1 MQTFLQRSIWLAVWA
16 ATMAITFWICA
27 DMAQDQPILLSIIV
41 LCTIVMSVALVYMR
55 IHWRDQNRTS
65 AGAALFV
72 GILCLG
78 VTIVSEVS
86 YWSST
91 ISGMHENIQ
100 REKALNTGQDLV
112 KERRRAQLSQS
123 VGGKLPAQIKAEIA
137 VASTRAEL
145 VALKAQLNAA
155 EELEKLQGQVIAD
168 STSTVNFSIKRSFYE
183 AASLGSE
190 NLGGDV
196 RAWILGIVALIVG
209 CMLSLHLLSLY
220 IGFAPTAPAQA
231 RTAPKPLTL
240 PDVAEKVSPPATKPL
255 TLSDAA
261 LDRIVKEI
269 PAPSLALKELFP
281 EDPDGPKGG
290 GKKLELKPSV
300 DVAPAKEAPAQE
312 MQKTATA
319 AFFETD
325 GNVVEFLSPKQ
336 RRDIAHG
343 GRKKK
348 EGKRSEG
355 NVVDWLASCTSQ
367 TPDKR
372 VKATSQDCRKSYMAW
387 CSINRLQPVGHKQ
400 MSRIISVE
408 IYRGNEGARGPRNGK
423 GAVFPGL
430 LVAMPIA
437 EQLRKRA

>member
-100 REKALNTGQDLV
+100 REKALSSGQDLV
-112 KERRRAQLSQS
+112 KERRRAQLSQA

-137 VASTRAEL
+137 VAGNRAEL

-220 IGFAPTAPAQA
+220 IGFAPTAPVAA

-240 PDVAEKVSPPATKPL
+240 SEVAEKASPPATKPL
-255 TLSDAA
+255 KLSDDS
-261 LDRIVKEI
+261 LNRIVAEI
-269 PAPSLALKELFP
+269 PAPLPAIQQLFDP
-281 EDPDGPKGG
+281 EDPKPGG
-290 GKKLELKPSV
+290 GKKLELKPSA
-300 DVAPAKEAPAQE
+300 DAPAAKESPVAE

-325 GNVVEFLSPKQ
+325 GNVIEFLSPKQ
-336 RRDIAHG
+336 HRDIARG

-355 NVVDWLASCTSQ
+355 NVVDWLVACTSQ

-437 EQLRKRA
+437 EQIRKRA